1 MNRMLS
7 AVCAGMLA
15 VSLAPMVPA
24 EEAQDDPY
32 IWLEKLDSPEAMQWV
47 RAENTKSLSVL
58 EKDKRFDGFYKDALA
73 IAEASDRIPMPHL
86 HSGQVYNF
94 WQDADHVK
102 GIWRHTNL
110 KSYGTAE
117 PGWTTTLDLDALSK
131 RENANWVWK
140 GAECE
145 EVAERRC
152 VLGLSD
158 GGEDALT
165 WREFDLRSASFVQDG
180 FVLPRGKTRVA
191 WQDKDTLLVAR
202 EWNPGDLTTSGYPF
216 IVKRVKR
223 GEPLEAAQEVFRGTA
238 TDGGYG
244 VQPFVIHDATGHR
257 AIFIQRPLTTFEFET
272 YLVTGKGA
280 AKLAIPSKAEIE
292 GMIKGRVLVKLGE
305 DWKLGATTFAQGSLV
320 SLDLAATTQHP
331 DRLKPILVYAPGPRE
346 SIAGV
351 TTTRDALILATL
363 DNVRGRVSL
372 YRALANGSWSGSKVD
387 LPDNSSIG
395 IVDSDWHGQVA
406 FFNVTGFLQP
416 PSLWQ
421 LDSRKSSV
429 EKIKAVA
436 PKFDAARDNVQQFEA
451 TSSDG
456 TKIPYFVVAPKNMK
470 LDGNNPTIL
479 YAYGGFNISMTPNY
493 NATKGKLWLEPGGVY
508 VVANIRGGGEFGP
521 AWHEAGL
528 KTHRQ
533 LIYDDFAAVAN
544 DLVARRITSARR
556 LGIQGGSNGGL
567 LMGVEMTEHP
577 ELWNAVDIQVPLL
590 DMLRFEY
597 IAAGTSWT
605 GEYGS
610 VKVPEERAFLA
621 SISPY
626 ANLKK
631 GVQYPE
637 PFVWTTFKDDRVG
650 PQHARKFA
658 ARLSE
663 YGIPYLFYE
672 VIEGGHGAGANLKET
687 AHTNALEMTYFARR
701 LMDN

>member
-1 MNRMLS
+1 MNRIFF
-7 AVCAGMLA
+7 AVCAGTLA
-15 VSLAPMVPA
+15 VLLAPAVA
-24 EEAQDDPY
+24 ADEAQDDPY

-47 RAENTKSLSVL
+47 RAENAKSLSVL

-73 IAEASDRIPMPHL
+73 IAEASDRIPAPRL
-86 HSGQVYNF
+86 LAGQVYNF

-102 GIWRHTNL
+102 GIWRHADL
-110 KSYGTAE
+110 KSYDTAE

-131 RENANWVWK
+131 QENANWVWK

-145 EVAERRC
+145 EAAERRC

-165 WREFDLRSASFVQDG
+165 WREFDLPSASFVQNG
-180 FVLPRGKTRVA
+180 FILPRGKVDVA
-191 WQDKDTLLVAR
+191 WEDKDTLLVAR

-223 GEPLEAAQEVFRGTA
+223 GQPLETAQEVYRGTKN
-238 TDGGYG
+238 DVG
-244 VQPFVIHDATGHR
+244 VELSELHDATGHN
-257 AIFIQRPLTTFEFET
+257 AIVIQREITTFETEN
-272 YLVTGKGA
+272 YLVTGKRVLKMA
-280 AKLAIPSKAEIE
+280 MPLKTAVE

-305 DWKLGATTFAQGSLV
+305 DWKVGTTAFAQGSLV
-320 SLDLAATTQHP
+320 SLDLAAATRHP
-331 DRLKPILVYAPGPRE
+331 DRLKPVLIYAPGPRE
-346 SIAGV
+346 SIAGIH
-351 TTTRDALILATL
+351 TTRDALILATL

-372 YRALANGSWSGSKVD
+372 YRPLANGSWSGSKLD
-387 LPDNSSIG
+387 LPDNSSIS
-395 IVDSDWHGQVA
+395 IADSDWHGSVA

-436 PKFDAARDNVQQFEA
+436 PKFDATRDNVQQYEA
-451 TSSDG
+451 ASSDG
-456 TKIPYFVVAPKNMK
+456 TRIPYFVVAPKDMK
-470 LDGNNPTIL
+470 LDGNNPAIL
-479 YAYGGFNISMTPNY
+479 YAYGGFNISMTPSY

-533 LIYDDFAAVAN
+533 LIYDDFAAVAK
-544 DLVARRITSARR
+544 DLVARKITSARR

-567 LMGVEMTEHP
+567 LVGVEMTEHP
-577 ELWNAVDIQVPLL
+577 EMWNAVDIAVPLL
-590 DMLRFEY
+590 DMLRFET

-637 PFVWTTFKDDRVG
+637 AFIWTTFKDDRVG